1 MLREHAREIVITR
14 LEANKTLR
22 SKEGIRISC
31 KILPSHL
38 SGEPIILYQVVS
50 KDHKVHDYC
59 EEDLVAAVDK
69 FLDLTEAEWKERGT
83 EKRITID
90 ANTLRITIDANTLRK
105 QNHEEA
111 ERRQSMVRGVLR

>member
-14 LEANKTLR
+14 LEANNVVR
-22 SKEGIRISC
+22 SKEGPRISC
-31 KILPSHL
+31 KVLPDHV
-38 SGEPIILYQVVS
+38 SGEPVILYQVFS
-50 KDHKVHDYC
+50 KDLEIYDYH
-59 EEDLVAAVDK
+59 EEDLAKAVDK

-105 QNHEEA
+105 QNHEDTIYGA
-111 ERRQSMVRGVLR
+111 RSLTID

>member
-1 MLREHAREIVITR
+1 MLREHAREIVLTR

-90 ANTLRITIDANTLRK
+90 ANTLRK